1 MKKNIFAAVLSIASL
16 SAGSLFGAGVDSNGS
31 STQDYSFILD
41 SGNSISVNR
50 VTSSPKLSGKFPDGS
65 EIKNGYNSASWTQ
78 IEAKWDY
85 NGTTLGL
92 STGSPYAPFTI
103 LYTDGILTNAGAKV
117 TSNETAILAS
127 RGMGNGMKVFG
138 GIRMNNFKVKVDRPF
153 AGLPANS
160 TYSVAGGYQYEMESG
175 TSTGFAIGA
184 AYEMPQIMLRAS
196 IQYNSEIAHKNA
208 KETETIGGT
217 AIASSPD
224 DMKAPSSMII
234 KLRSAITPRMLAY
247 ANWRSSKYSALKV
260 TGNNAGGAG
269 VEGSIYE
276 PTSGT
281 DYVVGLAYKVN
292 DQINLALAT
301 TKGQSTDDGSL
312 ANALAP
318 FKGSSSNIIG
328 GSFKVNDNV
337 EINASY
343 ALINFGDASANVVAG
358 SGPFENNKGT
368 RMTIG
373 TKINF

>member
-138 GIRMNNFKVKVDRPF
+138 GIRMNNFKVKV
-153 AGLPANS
+153 
-160 TYSVAGGYQYEMESG
+160 
-175 TSTGFAIGA
+175 
-184 AYEMPQIMLRAS
+184 
-196 IQYNSEIAHKNA
+196 
-208 KETETIGGT
+208 
-217 AIASSPD
+217 
-224 DMKAPSSMII
+224 
-234 KLRSAITPRMLAY
+234 SA
-247 ANWRSSKYSALKV
+247 
-260 TGNNAGGAG
+260 
-269 VEGSIYE
+269 
-276 PTSGT
+276 
-281 DYVVGLAYKVN
+281 
-292 DQINLALAT
+292 
-301 TKGQSTDDGSL
+301 
-312 ANALAP
+312 
-318 FKGSSSNIIG
+318 
-328 GSFKVNDNV
+328 
-337 EINASY
+337 
-343 ALINFGDASANVVAG
+343 FG
-358 SGPFENNKGT
+358 K
-368 RMTIG
+368 
-373 TKINF
+373 

>member
-16 SAGSLFGAGVDSNGS
+16 SAGSVFSAGVDSAGS
-31 STQDYSFILD
+31 GTQDYSFILD
-41 SGNSISVNR
+41 SGNSISINR
-50 VTSSPKLSGKFPDGS
+50 ITNTPKLSGKFPDGS

-92 STGSPYAPFTI
+92 STGTPYAPHTI
-103 LYTDGILTNAGAKV
+103 LYEDGALTNAGAKLS
-117 TSNETAILAS
+117 SNETAILAS
-127 RGMGNGMKVFG
+127 RGIGNGMKVFG
-138 GIRMNNFKVKVDRPF
+138 GIRLNQFKVRTDRPF
-153 AGLPANS
+153 ATLPANS
-160 TYSVAGGYQYEMESG
+160 TYSIAGGYTYELDSG
-175 TSTGFAIGA
+175 TTTGFAIGA

-196 IQYNSEIAHKNA
+196 IQYNSEIAHKQA
-208 KETETIGGT
+208 KETETIAGT
-217 AIASSPD
+217 VIAANPD
-224 DMKAPSSMII
+224 DLVAPSSMII

-269 VEGSIYE
+269 VEGSIYS

-301 TKGQSTDDGSL
+301 AKGQSTDDGSL
-312 ANALAP
+312 ANALSP
-318 FKGSSSNIIG
+318 RDGSSANIIG
-328 GSFKVNDNV
+328 GSFKVNENV

-343 ALINFGDASANVVAG
+343 ALVSYGDANAFVVTGA
-358 SGPFENNKGT
+358 GPFEDNKGT
-368 RMTIG
+368 RVSIG

>member
-1 MKKNIFAAVLSIASL
+1 MKKNIFAAILSIASL
-16 SAGSLFGAGVDSNGS
+16 SAGSVFSAGVDSAGS
-31 STQDYSFILD
+31 GTQDYSFILD

-50 VTSSPKLSGKFPDGS
+50 VTNTPKLSGKYPDGS

-92 STGSPYAPFTI
+92 STGSPYAPHTI

-117 TSNETAILAS
+117 SSNETAILAS
-127 RGMGNGMKVFG
+127 RGLGNGMKVFG
-138 GIRMNNFKVKVDRPF
+138 GIRLNQFKVRTDRPF
-153 AGLPANS
+153 AGLPANT
-160 TYSVAGGYQYEMESG
+160 TYSVAGGYTYELDSG
-175 TSTGFAIGA
+175 TTTGFAIGA

-196 IQYNSEIAHKNA
+196 IQYNSEIAHKQA

-217 AIASSPD
+217 AIAASPD
-224 DMKAPSSMII
+224 DLVAPSSMII

-260 TGNNAGGAG
+260 TGDNAGGAG
-269 VEGSIYE
+269 VEGSIYS

-301 TKGQSTDDGSL
+301 AKGQSTDDGSL

-318 FKGSSSNIIG
+318 WQGTSANIIG

-343 ALINFGDASANVVAG
+343 ALVSYGDTNANVVSG
-358 SGPFENNKGT
+358 SGPFEDNKGT
-368 RMTIG
+368 RLSLG